1 MNTDQSAFIRQLYL
15 EMYDMMMCY
24 ARSSLQNESK
34 AEEAVQEAF
43 QIACQKPDALMNS
56 ANPKGW
62 MINTLKNTIHN
73 SQHEMDRDRRLLAA
87 FLALHSPQ
95 VAITENRVRLEVDYG
110 DMVHLEEFKLL
121 EDMVLKGKSQ
131 LEMAQERG
139 ISLVA
144 CKKRVQ
150 RAKETLRK
158 MIK

>member
-1 MNTDQSAFIRQLYL
+1 MIRQLFL
-15 EMYDMMMCY
+15 EMYDMMMTY
-24 ARSSLQNESK
+24 ARSSLQNESR

-43 QIACQKPDALMNS
+43 QIACQKPDALLNS
-56 ANPKGW
+56 PNPKGW

-73 SQHEMDRDRRLLAA
+73 SKHEMDRDSRLLAA
-87 FLALHSPQ
+87 FLAFHSPQ
-95 VAITENRVRLEVDYG
+95 LAVTENRVRLEVDYG

-121 EDMVLKGKSQ
+121 QDMVLNGKSQ

-139 ISLVA
+139 ISLAA

-158 MIK
+158 MMQ

>member
-1 MNTDQSAFIRQLYL
+1 MNTEQHRFIKQIYL
-15 EMYDMMMCY
+15 EMYDKLLAY
-24 ARSSLQNESK
+24 AISALKNHSQ

-43 QIACQKPDALMNS
+43 QIACLKPAELMKS
-56 ANPKGW
+56 PNPHGW
-62 MINTLKNTIHN
+62 MTNTLKNTIHN
-73 SQHEMDRDRRLLAA
+73 TRHKMDRDNRLLAMY
-87 FLALHSPQ
+87 LAAQGGQLA
-95 VAITENRVRLEVDYG
+95 VAENHVSMEINYG
-110 DMVHLEEFKLL
+110 ELVHLEEYRLL

-158 MIK
+158 KLK